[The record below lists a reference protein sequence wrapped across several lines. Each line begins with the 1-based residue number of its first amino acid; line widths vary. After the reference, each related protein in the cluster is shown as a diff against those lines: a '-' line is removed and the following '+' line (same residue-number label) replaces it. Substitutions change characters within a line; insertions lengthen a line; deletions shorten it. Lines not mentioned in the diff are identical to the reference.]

1 MQRLQKLT
9 RAVFLAAAVFSSG
22 ALLPDAFGPLSVTTA
37 EAAVARNIV
46 VRGNTRIEKET
57 VLSYM
62 TITVGRNYG
71 PADIDESLKA
81 LFSTGLFADVQIV
94 PQGGTVVVTVTENPI
109 INRVSFE
116 GNKKISD
123 DALKTA
129 VRSAERTMLTRA
141 KVQSDVT
148 NILESYRRSGRYGA
162 SVEPQI
168 IDRGNNRVDLVFE
181 IDEGRKTGV
190 ERITFIG
197 NHNFSDRRLRDVIR
211 TRESG
216 LLSFLRS
223 TDTYDP
229 DRLSS
234 DQELLREFYHKKG
247 YADFYIV
254 SATADLDRENNVFHV
269 TFTVEEGD
277 QYKISDVE
285 VVSSLQDVDPETLRR
300 MVRTRSGDTYNSLR
314 IEQSVEDLTLRI
326 AEDGYAFAQVRP
338 RGSRDYEN
346 KTISLTYYIEE
357 GARAYIERINIIGN
371 NRTREHVIRREFDIA
386 EGDAFNRAL
395 IDKAERRLKNLGFFE
410 NVSITSGPGSSPDRV
425 VVNVRVEEKPTG
437 EISFGVGYSTS
448 DGIIGDISVSEKNF
462 LGRGQFVKLGFGI
475 GSDKRTWEFR
485 FIEPFFLGRRIAL
498 DLDVYN
504 QKNDANDY
512 RSYDEDL
519 FGGGFGFTLPLR
531 EDELV
536 VRVYYKLFDRTLK
549 DPSGVATGVGATCA
563 ASGLSVAICDSLGSR
578 VTSLGGYEFVYNT
591 LNNNQDPTD
600 GYFASFG
607 QEFAG
612 IGGDAQFLK
621 TTAEA
626 KLVKEILPDA
636 GVLGAL
642 KIKGGHVAAIGGDR
656 LRVLEQFMVGG
667 DLIRGFENQGIGPRD
682 ATTTDAIGGRYFFA
696 TTAETTFPIFGVPKE
711 VGLDGAAFVDA
722 GSLWSAD
729 GGLVNL
735 VNTTAGS
742 GPVQSNDF
750 NLRVSAGFGIRW
762 RSPFGPVR
770 ADIAWPIMK
779 NGADK
784 TQLFRLSG
792 GTRF

>member
-1 MQRLQKLT
+1 MQRLQKLI

-37 EAAVARNIV
+37 EAAVARSIV

-62 TITVGRNYG
+62 TITVGRSYG
-71 PADIDESLKA
+71 AADVDESLKA
-81 LFSTGLFADVQIV
+81 LFATGLFADVQIV
-94 PQGGTVVVTVTENPI
+94 PQGSTVVVTVTENPI

-123 DALKTA
+123 DALETA
-129 VRSAERTMLTRA
+129 VRSKARSMLTRA
-141 KVQSDVT
+141 KVQSDVQ

-162 SVEPQI
+162 AVDPQI

-277 QYKISDVE
+277 KYKISDVE
-285 VVSSLQDVDPETLRR
+285 VVSSLQDVDPETLRK
-300 MVRTRSGDTYNSLR
+300 MIRTRSGDTYNSLR

-357 GARAYIERINIIGN
+357 GARAYIERINVIGN
-371 NRTREHVIRREFDIA
+371 DRTREYVIRREFDIA

-395 IDKAERRLKNLGFFE
+395 IDKAERRLRNLDFFE
-410 NVSITSGPGSSPDRV
+410 RVSITTAPGSSPDRV
-425 VVNVRVEEKPTG
+425 IVNVRVEEKPTG

-462 LGRGQFVKLGFGI
+462 LGRGQYVKLGFGI
-475 GSDKRTWEFR
+475 GSDKQTYEFR
-485 FIEPFFLGRRIAL
+485 FIEPFFMGRRIAL
-498 DLDVYN
+498 DLDLYKQIN
-504 QKNDANDY
+504 NSNDY

-519 FGGGFGFTLPLR
+519 TGGGFGFTLPLR

-536 VRVYYKLFDRTLK
+536 LRVYYKIYSRELS
-549 DPSGVATGVGATCA
+549 DPSGVATGIGSCA
-563 ASGLSVAICDSLGSR
+563 GSGLSVAICDSLGTR
-578 VTSLGGYEFVYNT
+578 LTSLGGYEFIYNT

-600 GYFASFG
+600 GYYASFG

-626 KLVKEILPDA
+626 KMVREILPDA
-636 GVLGAL
+636 GVTGAL
-642 KIKGGHVAAIGGDR
+642 KIKAGHVVALGGDR

-667 DLIRGFENQGIGPRD
+667 DMIRGFENQGIGPRD
-682 ATTTDAIGGRYFFA
+682 GTTTDAIGGRYFFA
-696 TTAETTFPIFGVPKE
+696 TTAESTFPIFGVPKE
-711 VGLDGAAFVDA
+711 LGLDGAVFVDA
-722 GSLWSAD
+722 GSLWNAD

-750 NLRVSAGFGIRW
+750 DLRVSAGFGIRW
-762 RSPFGPVR
+762 RSPFGPIR
-770 ADIAWPIMK
+770 ADIAYPLMK
-779 NGADK
+779 NSADK